1 LSGGDPMSTCNIDH
15 SIEDVKNKF
24 ESQRE
29 FLPANLLD
37 SFRLFFSTENSQD
50 ILNEVFHLLK
60 KYDLSS
66 EEEQQVRN
74 EKLLAIFKKA

>member
-1 LSGGDPMSTCNIDH
+1 MSTCNIDH

-37 SFRLFFSTENSQD
+37 SFMSFFSAQHSQD

-66 EEEQQVRN
+66 EEEQHVRN